1 VCADL
6 RRQDA
11 AASCANWNGTVMRK
25 SICPIILAAI
35 LAAPATAL
43 AHGFVGGYTFLEPIV
58 TEDANPKNEFD
69 VLAPSWYRTAEG
81 REFSL
86 GSSLEKKLS
95 TNTSILLGTE
105 WIASSPK
112 EGPYQNGFN
121 NLEVLLKYA
130 FLTIPEHQ
138 LRFSIAGLMNLPT
151 GNPSVQDQSHTSL
164 GPEFLWCKGMGDL
177 PGYLKYL
184 RPVGLQ
190 GDFGYLPA
198 IGGHTSHEMFAD
210 EVVEYSIPY
219 LSDSVKDFG
228 FKWPLRN
235 MYLYTEFNYDQLITG
250 PSGQTFPDI
259 RVTPGLAYMDHYME
273 LSVAAQL
280 PINSATVPNTHAAVL
295 GLVDLFID
303 DIFPWTNWTP
313 VQ

>member
-1 VCADL
+1 M
-6 RRQDA
+6 RNIFGA
-11 AASCANWNGTVMRK
+11 AIV
-25 SICPIILAAI
+25 AAI
-35 LAAPATAL
+35 LMAPEIAR
-43 AHGFVGGYTFLEPIV
+43 AHGTVGSYTFLEPIV

-69 VLAPSWYRTAEG
+69 VLAPSWHRTADG

-95 TNTSILLGTE
+95 ENSSVLLGTE

-112 EGPYQNGFN
+112 EGPYQTGFN

-138 LRFSIAGLMNLPT
+138 FRVSIAGLMNLPT
-151 GNPSVQDQSHTSL
+151 GNPSVQDQSHTSI
-164 GPEFLWCKGMGDL
+164 GPELLWAKGMGDL
-177 PGYLKYL
+177 PQALKYL
-184 RPVGLQ
+184 QPIGFQ

-219 LSDSVKDFG
+219 LSDNVKDFG
-228 FKWPLRN
+228 LKWPLRN
-235 MYLYTEFNYDQLITG
+235 MYLYTEFNYDQLISG

-259 RVTPGLAYMDHYME
+259 RVTPGIAYMDHYLE
-273 LSVAAQL
+273 LSLATQF
-280 PINSATVPNTHAAVL
+280 PINNATVPNAHAAVL

-313 VQ
+313 MQ

>member
-1 VCADL
+1 
-6 RRQDA
+6 
-11 AASCANWNGTVMRK
+11 MRK
-25 SICPIILAAI
+25 FIGAAMMAAI
-35 LAAPATAL
+35 ALVPVRVL
-43 AHGFVGGYTFLEPIV
+43 AHGTVGGYTFLEPIV

-69 VLAPSWYRTAEG
+69 ILAPSWDRTADG

-95 TNTSILLGTE
+95 SNTSILLATE

-112 EGPYQNGFN
+112 EGPYQTGFN
-121 NLEVLLKYA
+121 NLEILLKYA

-138 LRFSIAGLMNLPT
+138 LRFSIAALMNLPT
-151 GNPSVQDQSHTSL
+151 GNPSVQDQSHTSI
-164 GPEFLWCKGMGDL
+164 GPELLWAKGMGDL
-177 PGYLKYL
+177 PDFLKYL

-219 LSDSVKDFG
+219 LSDSVRDFG
-228 FKWPLRN
+228 LKWPLRN
-235 MYLYTEFNYDQLITG
+235 MYLYAEFNYDQLIAG

-273 LSVAAQL
+273 LSLATQF
-280 PINSATVPNTHAAVL
+280 PINNATVPNVHAAVL

-313 VQ
+313 MR